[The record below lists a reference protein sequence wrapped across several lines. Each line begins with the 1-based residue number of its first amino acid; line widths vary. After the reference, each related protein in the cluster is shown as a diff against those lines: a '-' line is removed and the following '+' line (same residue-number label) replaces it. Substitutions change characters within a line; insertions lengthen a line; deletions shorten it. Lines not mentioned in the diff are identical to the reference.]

1 MARGGRRKVSI
12 YDQRD
17 RANQKWVKSVCK
29 AITPSKRTQRAFVKA
44 MLSSTSSSSAR
55 KKQSYEQPIVKQKY
69 NPEPVSWE
77 NAKPSNKQLA
87 GCIAAGAVCT
97 YPVFASGAFDGSAA
111 GFVLLPFFF
120 GIPFLVAFLVTVNY
134 NKTEY
139 RVSLDEAKGAETVE
153 NEDEAVQ
160 EVILNAQNEIDKQN
174 ASIFMWQFKDSL
186 SIMQKTADPSTFF
199 SRFDFAL
206 ERLDDMIEL
215 KEKGF
220 SFDGDLYG
228 MREQTKDEDNLADTV
243 NCLIDNSYKKQL
255 QKLSTLKTERGKA
268 NSNQRWYASFEPFF
282 DRMPMRSRTYLDL
295 KLEELKEV

>member
-29 AITPSKRTQRAFVKA
+29 AVTPSKRTQRALVKA
-44 MLSSTSSSSAR
+44 IFSSSSPR
-55 KKQSYEQPIVKQKY
+55 KNQTYEQPVVKQKY
-69 NPEPVSWE
+69 KPEPVSWE
-77 NAKPSNKQLA
+77 NAKPNNKQLA

-120 GIPFLVAFLVTVNY
+120 GIPFLVAFLVIVNY

-174 ASIFMWQFKDSL
+174 ASIFMGQFKDSL

-220 SFDGDLYG
+220 SFAGDLYG

-268 NSNQRWYASFEPFF
+268 NSNQSWYASFEPFF

>member
-44 MLSSTSSSSAR
+44 MLSSSSVR
-55 KKQSYEQPIVKQKY
+55 KNQSYEQPIVKQKY
-69 NPEPVSWE
+69 KPEPVSWE

-111 GFVLLPFFF
+111 GFALLPFFF
-120 GIPFLVAFLVTVNY
+120 GIPFLVSLLVIVNY
-134 NKTEY
+134 NKTQY
-139 RVSLDEAKGAETVE
+139 RVSLDEAKRAETVE

-160 EVILNAQNEIDKQN
+160 EVIQDAQNEIDKQN
-174 ASIFMWQFKDSL
+174 ASIFMGQFKDSL
-186 SIMQKTADPSTFF
+186 SIMQKTSDPSTFF

-220 SFDGDLYG
+220 SFAGDLYG
-228 MREQTKDEDNLADTV
+228 MREQAKDEDNLADTV

-255 QKLSTLKTERGKA
+255 QKLSTLKTERGKT

>member
-1 MARGGRRKVSI
+1 MARGGRRKVWI
-12 YDQRD
+12 CDQRD

-29 AITPSKRTQRAFVKA
+29 AVTPSKRTQRAFVKA
-44 MLSSTSSSSAR
+44 MLSSSSAR
-55 KKQSYEQPIVKQKY
+55 KKQSYEQPIVNQKCRS
-69 NPEPVSWE
+69 EPVTWE
-77 NAKPSNKQLA
+77 NVKPSNKQLA
-87 GCIAAGAVCT
+87 GCIAVGAVCT

-111 GFVLLPFFF
+111 GFALLPFFF
-120 GIPFLVAFLVTVNY
+120 GIPFLVSLLVILNY

-139 RVSLDEAKGAETVE
+139 RVSLDKEKRVETVE

-160 EVILNAQNEIDKQN
+160 EVIRDAQNEIDKQN
-174 ASIFMWQFKDSL
+174 ASIFMGQFKDSL

-199 SRFDFAL
+199 SRFDFVL
-206 ERLDDMIEL
+206 ERMDDMIEL

-220 SFDGDLYG
+220 SFAGDLYG
-228 MREQTKDEDNLADTV
+228 MREQAKDEDNFADTV

-268 NSNQRWYASFEPFF
+268 NSNQKWYASFEPFF

>member
-29 AITPSKRTQRAFVKA
+29 AVTPSKRTQRAFVKA
-44 MLSSTSSSSAR
+44 MLSSTSSSSAG
-55 KKQSYEQPIVKQKY
+55 KKQSYEQPIVNQKY
-69 NPEPVSWE
+69 KPEPVSWE

-87 GCIAAGAVCT
+87 GCIAVGAICT

-111 GFVLLPFFF
+111 GFALLPFFF
-120 GIPFLVAFLVTVNY
+120 GIPFLVSLLVILNY

-139 RVSLDEAKGAETVE
+139 RVSLDKEKRVETVE

-160 EVILNAQNEIDKQN
+160 EVIRDAQNEIDKQN
-174 ASIFMWQFKDSL
+174 ASIFMGQFKDSL

-199 SRFDFAL
+199 SRFDFVL
-206 ERLDDMIEL
+206 ERMDDMIEL

-220 SFDGDLYG
+220 SFAGDLYG
-228 MREQTKDEDNLADTV
+228 MREQAKDEDNFADTV

-268 NSNQRWYASFEPFF
+268 NSNQKWYASFEPFF

>member
-17 RANQKWVKSVCK
+17 RANKKWVKSVCK
-29 AITPSKRTQRAFVKA
+29 VITPSKRTQRAFVKA
-44 MLSSTSSSSAR
+44 MLSSSSVR
-55 KKQSYEQPIVKQKY
+55 KKQSYEQPILKQKY
-69 NPEPVSWE
+69 RSEPVSWE

-97 YPVFASGAFDGSAA
+97 YPVFASGAFDRSAA
-111 GFVLLPFFF
+111 GFALLPFFF
-120 GIPFLVAFLVTVNY
+120 GIPFLVSLLVIVNY

-139 RVSLDEAKGAETVE
+139 RVSLDEAKRVETVE

-160 EVILNAQNEIDKQN
+160 EVIRDAQNEIDQQN
-174 ASIFMWQFKDSL
+174 ASIFMGQFKDSL

-220 SFDGDLYG
+220 SFAGDLYG
-228 MREQTKDEDNLADTV
+228 MREQAKDEDNLADTV

-295 KLEELKEV
+295 KLDELKEV

>member
-1 MARGGRRKVSI
+1 MARGGRRKVWI
-12 YDQRD
+12 CDQRD

-29 AITPSKRTQRAFVKA
+29 AVTPSKRTQRALVKA
-44 MLSSTSSSSAR
+44 MFSSSSAR
-55 KKQSYEQPIVKQKY
+55 KNQSYSQPIVRQKY
-69 NPEPVSWE
+69 KPDPVSWE

-87 GCIAAGAVCT
+87 GCIAVGAVCT

-120 GIPFLVAFLVTVNY
+120 GIPFLVAFLVIVNY

-174 ASIFMWQFKDSL
+174 ASIFMGQFKDSL

-206 ERLDDMIEL
+206 ERLDDMIDL

-220 SFDGDLYG
+220 SFAGDPYG

-268 NSNQRWYASFEPFF
+268 NLNQRWYASFEPFF
-282 DRMPMRSRTYLDL
+282 DRMPLRSRTYLDL

>member
-1 MARGGRRKVSI
+1 MVDDERFGFAIS
-12 YDQRD
+12 DQRD

-29 AITPSKRTQRAFVKA
+29 AVTPSKRTQRAFVKA
-44 MLSSTSSSSAR
+44 MLSSSSAR
-55 KKQSYEQPIVKQKY
+55 KKQSYEQPIVNQKCRS
-69 NPEPVSWE
+69 EPVTWE
-77 NAKPSNKQLA
+77 NVKPSNKQLA
-87 GCIAAGAVCT
+87 GCIAVGAVCT

-111 GFVLLPFFF
+111 GFALLPFFF
-120 GIPFLVAFLVTVNY
+120 GIPFLVSLLVILNY

-139 RVSLDEAKGAETVE
+139 RVSLDKEKRVETVE

-160 EVILNAQNEIDKQN
+160 EVIRDAQNEIDKQN
-174 ASIFMWQFKDSL
+174 ASIFMGQFKDSL

-199 SRFDFAL
+199 SRFDFVL
-206 ERLDDMIEL
+206 ERMDDMIEL

-220 SFDGDLYG
+220 SFAGDLYG
-228 MREQTKDEDNLADTV
+228 MREQAKDEDNFADTV

-268 NSNQRWYASFEPFF
+268 NSNQKWYASFEPFF

>member
-29 AITPSKRTQRAFVKA
+29 AVTPSKRTQRAFVKA
-44 MLSSTSSSSAR
+44 MLSSTSSSSAG
-55 KKQSYEQPIVKQKY
+55 KKQSYEQPIVNQKY
-69 NPEPVSWE
+69 KPEPVSWE

-87 GCIAAGAVCT
+87 GCIAVGAICT

-111 GFVLLPFFF
+111 GFALLPFFF
-120 GIPFLVAFLVTVNY
+120 GIPFLISLLVIVNY

-139 RVSLDEAKGAETVE
+139 RVSLDKAKRAETVE
-153 NEDEAVQ
+153 NEDESVQ
-160 EVILNAQNEIDKQN
+160 EVILNDQNEIDKQN
-174 ASIFMWQFKDSL
+174 ASIFMGQFKDSL

-220 SFDGDLYG
+220 SFSGDLYG
-228 MREQTKDEDNLADTV
+228 MREQTKEEDNLADTV

>member
-29 AITPSKRTQRAFVKA
+29 AVTPSKRTQRAFVKA
-44 MLSSTSSSSAR
+44 MLSSSSVR
-55 KKQSYEQPIVKQKY
+55 KNQSYEQPIVKQKY
-69 NPEPVSWE
+69 KPEPVSWE
-77 NAKPSNKQLA
+77 NAKPSNKQFA

-111 GFVLLPFFF
+111 GFALLPFFF
-120 GIPFLVAFLVTVNY
+120 GIPFLVSLLVIVNY
-134 NKTEY
+134 NKTQY
-139 RVSLDEAKGAETVE
+139 RVSLDEAKRAETVE

-160 EVILNAQNEIDKQN
+160 EVIQDDQNEIDKQN
-174 ASIFMWQFKDSL
+174 ASIFMGQFKDSL
-186 SIMQKTADPSTFF
+186 SIMQKTSDPSTFF

-220 SFDGDLYG
+220 SFAGDLYG
-228 MREQTKDEDNLADTV
+228 MREQAKDEDNLADTV

-255 QKLSTLKTERGKA
+255 QKLSTLKTERGKT

>member
-29 AITPSKRTQRAFVKA
+29 AVTPSKRTQRAFVKA
-44 MLSSTSSSSAR
+44 MLSSSSVR
-55 KKQSYEQPIVKQKY
+55 KNQSYEQPIVKQKY
-69 NPEPVSWE
+69 KPEPVSWE

-111 GFVLLPFFF
+111 GFALLPFFF
-120 GIPFLVAFLVTVNY
+120 GIPFLVSLLVIVNY
-134 NKTEY
+134 NKTQY
-139 RVSLDEAKGAETVE
+139 RVSLDEAKRAETVE

-160 EVILNAQNEIDKQN
+160 EVIQDDQNEIDKQN
-174 ASIFMWQFKDSL
+174 ASIFMGQFKDSL
-186 SIMQKTADPSTFF
+186 SIMQKTSDPSTFF

-220 SFDGDLYG
+220 SFAGDLYG
-228 MREQTKDEDNLADTV
+228 MREQAKDEDNLADMV

-255 QKLSTLKTERGKA
+255 QKLSTLKTERGKT

>member
-1 MARGGRRKVSI
+1 MARGGRRKVWI
-12 YDQRD
+12 CDQRD
-17 RANQKWVKSVCK
+17 RANQKWVKSICK
-29 AITPSKRTQRAFVKA
+29 AVTPSKRTQRAFVKA

-69 NPEPVSWE
+69 KSEPVSWE
-77 NAKPSNKQLA
+77 NVKPSNKQLA
-87 GCIAAGAVCT
+87 GCIAVGVVCT

-111 GFVLLPFFF
+111 GFALLPFFF
-120 GIPFLVAFLVTVNY
+120 GIPFLVSLLVIVNY

-139 RVSLDEAKGAETVE
+139 RVSLDKAKCVETVE
-153 NEDEAVQ
+153 TEDEAVQ
-160 EVILNAQNEIDKQN
+160 EVIRDAQNEIDKQN
-174 ASIFMWQFKDSL
+174 ASIFMGQFKDSL

-220 SFDGDLYG
+220 LFAGDLYG
-228 MREQTKDEDNLADTV
+228 MREQAKAEDNLADTV

>member
-1 MARGGRRKVSI
+1 MARGGRRKVWI
-12 YDQRD
+12 CDQRD
-17 RANQKWVKSVCK
+17 RANQKWVKSVYK
-29 AITPSKRTQRAFVKA
+29 AVTPSKRTQRAFVKA
-44 MLSSTSSSSAR
+44 MLSSSSVR
-55 KKQSYEQPIVKQKY
+55 KNQSYEQPIVNQKY
-69 NPEPVSWE
+69 RSEPVTWE
-77 NAKPSNKQLA
+77 NVKPSNKQLA
-87 GCIAAGAVCT
+87 GCIAVGAVCT

-111 GFVLLPFFF
+111 GVALLPFFF
-120 GIPFLVAFLVTVNY
+120 GIPFLVSLLVIVNY

-139 RVSLDEAKGAETVE
+139 RVSLDKEKRVETVE

-160 EVILNAQNEIDKQN
+160 EVIRDAQNEIDKQN
-174 ASIFMWQFKDSL
+174 ASIFMGQFKDSL

-215 KEKGF
+215 KEKNF
-220 SFDGDLYG
+220 SFAGDLYG

>member
-29 AITPSKRTQRAFVKA
+29 AVTPSKRTQRAFVKA
-44 MLSSTSSSSAR
+44 MLSSSSSSSAR
-55 KKQSYEQPIVKQKY
+55 KKQSYEQPVVKQKY
-69 NPEPVSWE
+69 KPEPVSWE

-87 GCIAAGAVCT
+87 GCIAVGAVCT
-97 YPVFASGAFDGSAA
+97 YPVFASGAFDRSAA
-111 GFVLLPFFF
+111 GFALLPFFF
-120 GIPFLVAFLVTVNY
+120 GIPFLVSLLVIVNY

-139 RVSLDEAKGAETVE
+139 RVFLDKAKRVETVE
-153 NEDEAVQ
+153 NEDEEVQ
-160 EVILNAQNEIDKQN
+160 EVIRDAQNEIDKQN
-174 ASIFMWQFKDSL
+174 ASIFMGQFKDSL

-199 SRFDFAL
+199 SRFDFAI

-220 SFDGDLYG
+220 SFAGDLYG
-228 MREQTKDEDNLADTV
+228 MREQAKDEDNLADTV

>member
-1 MARGGRRKVSI
+1 MARGGRRKVWI
-12 YDQRD
+12 CDQRD

-29 AITPSKRTQRAFVKA
+29 AVTPSKRTQRAFVKA
-44 MLSSTSSSSAR
+44 MLSSSSVR

-69 NPEPVSWE
+69 KPEPVTWE

-87 GCIAAGAVCT
+87 GCIAVGAVCT
-97 YPVFASGAFDGSAA
+97 YPVFASGAFDRSAA
-111 GFVLLPFFF
+111 GFALLPFFF
-120 GIPFLVAFLVTVNY
+120 GIPFLVSLLVIVNY

-139 RVSLDEAKGAETVE
+139 RVFLDKAKGAETVE

-160 EVILNAQNEIDKQN
+160 EVIQDAQNEIDEQN
-174 ASIFMWQFKDSL
+174 ASIFMGQFKDSL
-186 SIMQKTADPSTFF
+186 SIMQKTSDPSTFF

-215 KEKGF
+215 KGKGF
-220 SFDGDLYG
+220 SFAGDLYG
-228 MREQTKDEDNLADTV
+228 MREQAKDEDNLADTV

>member
-29 AITPSKRTQRAFVKA
+29 AITPSKRTQQAFVKA
-44 MLSSTSSSSAR
+44 MLSSTSSSSER
-55 KKQSYEQPIVKQKY
+55 KKQSYEHPIVNQKY
-69 NPEPVSWE
+69 KPEPVSWE
-77 NAKPSNKQLA
+77 NAKPSKKQLA

-111 GFVLLPFFF
+111 GFALLPFFF
-120 GIPFLVAFLVTVNY
+120 SIPFLVAFLVIVNY

-174 ASIFMWQFKDSL
+174 ASIFMGQFKDSL

-220 SFDGDLYG
+220 SFAGDLYG

>member
-1 MARGGRRKVSI
+1 MARGGRRKVWI
-12 YDQRD
+12 CDQRD

-29 AITPSKRTQRAFVKA
+29 AVTPSKRTQRAFVKA
-44 MLSSTSSSSAR
+44 MLSSSSAR
-55 KKQSYEQPIVKQKY
+55 KKQSYEQPIVNQKCRS
-69 NPEPVSWE
+69 EPVTWE
-77 NAKPSNKQLA
+77 NVKPSNKQLA
-87 GCIAAGAVCT
+87 GCIAVGAVCT

-111 GFVLLPFFF
+111 GFALLPFFF
-120 GIPFLVAFLVTVNY
+120 GIPFLVSLLVILNY

-139 RVSLDEAKGAETVE
+139 RVSLDKEKRVETVE

-160 EVILNAQNEIDKQN
+160 EVIRDAQNEIDKQN
-174 ASIFMWQFKDSL
+174 ASIFMGQFKDSL

-220 SFDGDLYG
+220 SFAGDLYG
-228 MREQTKDEDNLADTV
+228 MREQAKDEDNLADTV

>member
-1 MARGGRRKVSI
+1 MARGGRRKVWI
-12 YDQRD
+12 CDQRD
-17 RANQKWVKSVCK
+17 RANQKWVKNVCK
-29 AITPSKRTQRAFVKA
+29 AVTPSKRTQRAFVKA
-44 MLSSTSSSSAR
+44 MLSSSSVR
-55 KKQSYEQPIVKQKY
+55 KNQSYEQPIVKQKY
-69 NPEPVSWE
+69 KPEPVSWE

-87 GCIAAGAVCT
+87 GCIAVGAVCT
-97 YPVFASGAFDGSAA
+97 YPVFASGAFDRSAA
-111 GFVLLPFFF
+111 GFALLPFFF
-120 GIPFLVAFLVTVNY
+120 GIPFLVSLFVIVNY
-134 NKTEY
+134 NKTQY
-139 RVSLDEAKGAETVE
+139 RVSLDEAKRAETVE

-160 EVILNAQNEIDKQN
+160 EVIQDAQNEIDKQN
-174 ASIFMWQFKDSL
+174 ASIFMGQFKDSL
-186 SIMQKTADPSTFF
+186 SIMQKTSDPSTFF

-215 KEKGF
+215 KKKGF
-220 SFDGDLYG
+220 SFAGDLYG

-255 QKLSTLKTERGKA
+255 QKLSTLKTERGKT

>member
-29 AITPSKRTQRAFVKA
+29 AVTPSKRTQRALVKA
-44 MLSSTSSSSAR
+44 MFSSSSPR
-55 KKQSYEQPIVKQKY
+55 KSQTYEQPVVKQKY
-69 NPEPVSWE
+69 KPDPVSWE
-77 NAKPSNKQLA
+77 NAKPNSKQLA
-87 GCIAAGAVCT
+87 GCVAAGALCT

-120 GIPFLVAFLVTVNY
+120 GIPFLVSILVIVSY
-134 NKTEY
+134 NKTNY
-139 RVSLDEAKGAETVE
+139 RVSLDEAKRVETVE

-174 ASIFMWQFKDSL
+174 ASIFMGQFKDSL

-220 SFDGDLYG
+220 SFAGDLYN

-255 QKLSTLKTERGKA
+255 QKLSTLKTERGKT

>member
-1 MARGGRRKVSI
+1 MARGGRRKVWI
-12 YDQRD
+12 CDQRD

-29 AITPSKRTQRAFVKA
+29 AVTPSKRTQRAFVKA
-44 MLSSTSSSSAR
+44 MLSSSSAR
-55 KKQSYEQPIVKQKY
+55 KKQSYEQPIVNQKCRS
-69 NPEPVSWE
+69 EPVTWE
-77 NAKPSNKQLA
+77 NVKPSNKQLA
-87 GCIAAGAVCT
+87 GCIAVGAVCT

-111 GFVLLPFFF
+111 GFALLPFFF
-120 GIPFLVAFLVTVNY
+120 GIPFLVSLLVILNY

-139 RVSLDEAKGAETVE
+139 RVSLDKEKRVETVE

-160 EVILNAQNEIDKQN
+160 EVIRDAQNEIDKQN
-174 ASIFMWQFKDSL
+174 ASIFMGQFKDSL

-199 SRFDFAL
+199 SRFDFVL

-220 SFDGDLYG
+220 SFAGDLYG
-228 MREQTKDEDNLADTV
+228 MREQAKDEDNFADTV
-243 NCLIDNSYKKQL
+243 NCLIDNSYKEQL

-268 NSNQRWYASFEPFF
+268 NSNQKWYASFEPFF

>member
-12 YDQRD
+12 YDHRD

-29 AITPSKRTQRAFVKA
+29 AVTPSKRTQRAFVKA
-44 MLSSTSSSSAR
+44 MLSSSSAR

-69 NPEPVSWE
+69 GSEPVTWE
-77 NAKPSNKQLA
+77 NVKPSNKQLA
-87 GCIAAGAVCT
+87 GCIAVGAVCT

-111 GFVLLPFFF
+111 GFALLPFFF
-120 GIPFLVAFLVTVNY
+120 GIPFLVSLLVIVNY

-139 RVSLDEAKGAETVE
+139 RVSLDKAKRVETVE

-160 EVILNAQNEIDKQN
+160 EVIRDAQNEIDKQN
-174 ASIFMWQFKDSL
+174 ASIFMGQFKDSL

-220 SFDGDLYG
+220 SFAGDLYG
-228 MREQTKDEDNLADTV
+228 MREQAKDEDNLADTV

-255 QKLSTLKTERGKA
+255 QKLSTLKTEHGKA

-295 KLEELKEV
+295 KLEELKEM

>member
-1 MARGGRRKVSI
+1 MARGGRRKVWI
-12 YDQRD
+12 CDQRD

-29 AITPSKRTQRAFVKA
+29 AVTPSKRTQRAFVKA
-44 MLSSTSSSSAR
+44 MLSSSSAR
-55 KKQSYEQPIVKQKY
+55 KKQSYEQPIVNQKCRS
-69 NPEPVSWE
+69 EPVTWE
-77 NAKPSNKQLA
+77 NVKPSNKQLA
-87 GCIAAGAVCT
+87 GCIAVGAVCT

-111 GFVLLPFFF
+111 GFALLPFFF
-120 GIPFLVAFLVTVNY
+120 GIPFLVSLLVILNY

-139 RVSLDEAKGAETVE
+139 RVSLDKEKRVETVE

-160 EVILNAQNEIDKQN
+160 EVIRDAQNEIDKQN
-174 ASIFMWQFKDSL
+174 ASIFMGQFKDSL

-199 SRFDFAL
+199 SRFDFVL

-220 SFDGDLYG
+220 SFAGDLYG
-228 MREQTKDEDNLADTV
+228 MREQAKDEDNFADTV
-243 NCLIDNSYKKQL
+243 NCMIDNSYKEQL

-268 NSNQRWYASFEPFF
+268 NSNQKWYASFEPFF

>member
-1 MARGGRRKVSI
+1 MARSGRRKVSI

-69 NPEPVSWE
+69 KSEPVSWE
-77 NAKPSNKQLA
+77 NVKPSNKQLA

-120 GIPFLVAFLVTVNY
+120 GIPFLVSLLVIVNY
-134 NKTEY
+134 NKTQY
-139 RVSLDEAKGAETVE
+139 RVSLDEAKRAETVE

-160 EVILNAQNEIDKQN
+160 EVIQDAQNEIDKQN
-174 ASIFMWQFKDSL
+174 ASIFMGQFKDSL
-186 SIMQKTADPSTFF
+186 SIMQKTSDPSTFF

-220 SFDGDLYG
+220 SFAGDLYG
-228 MREQTKDEDNLADTV
+228 MREQAKDEDNLADTV
-243 NCLIDNSYKKQL
+243 NCLIDNSYKKQF

>member
-1 MARGGRRKVSI
+1 MARGGRRKVWI
-12 YDQRD
+12 CDQRD

-29 AITPSKRTQRAFVKA
+29 AVTPSKRTQRAFVKA
-44 MLSSTSSSSAR
+44 MLSSSSAR
-55 KKQSYEQPIVKQKY
+55 KKQSYEQPIVNQKCRS
-69 NPEPVSWE
+69 EPVTWE
-77 NAKPSNKQLA
+77 NVKPSNKQLA
-87 GCIAAGAVCT
+87 GCIAVGAVCT

-111 GFVLLPFFF
+111 GFALLPFFF
-120 GIPFLVAFLVTVNY
+120 GIPFLVSLLVILNY

-139 RVSLDEAKGAETVE
+139 RVSLDKEKRVETVE

-160 EVILNAQNEIDKQN
+160 EVIRDAQNEIDKQN
-174 ASIFMWQFKDSL
+174 ASIFMGQFKDSL

-199 SRFDFAL
+199 SRFDFVL

-220 SFDGDLYG
+220 SFAGDLYG
-228 MREQTKDEDNLADTV
+228 MREQAKDEDNFADTV

-268 NSNQRWYASFEPFF
+268 NSNQKWYASFEPFF

>member
-29 AITPSKRTQRAFVKA
+29 AVTPSKRTQRAFVKA
-44 MLSSTSSSSAR
+44 MLSSSSVR
-55 KKQSYEQPIVKQKY
+55 KNQSYEQPIVKQKY
-69 NPEPVSWE
+69 KPEPVSWE

-87 GCIAAGAVCT
+87 GCIAVGAVCT
-97 YPVFASGAFDGSAA
+97 YPVFASGAFDRSAA
-111 GFVLLPFFF
+111 GFALLPFFF
-120 GIPFLVAFLVTVNY
+120 GIPFLVSLLVIVNY

-139 RVSLDEAKGAETVE
+139 RVFLDKAKRVETVE
-153 NEDEAVQ
+153 NEDEEVQ
-160 EVILNAQNEIDKQN
+160 EVIRDAQNEIDKQN
-174 ASIFMWQFKDSL
+174 ASIFMGQFKDSL

-220 SFDGDLYG
+220 SFAGDLYG
-228 MREQTKDEDNLADTV
+228 MREQAKDEDNLVDTV

-255 QKLSTLKTERGKA
+255 QKLSALKTERGKA

>member
-1 MARGGRRKVSI
+1 M
-12 YDQRD
+12 
-17 RANQKWVKSVCK
+17 
-29 AITPSKRTQRAFVKA
+29 
-44 MLSSTSSSSAR
+44 
-55 KKQSYEQPIVKQKY
+55 
-69 NPEPVSWE
+69 E
-77 NAKPSNKQLA
+77 NAKPNNKQLA
-87 GCIAAGAVCT
+87 GCVAAGALCT

-120 GIPFLVAFLVTVNY
+120 GIPFLVSILVIVNY
-134 NKTEY
+134 NKTQY
-139 RVSLDEAKGAETVE
+139 RVSLDEAKRVETVE

-174 ASIFMWQFKDSL
+174 ASIFMGQFKDSL

-220 SFDGDLYG
+220 SFAGDLYG

-255 QKLSTLKTERGKA
+255 QKLSTLKTERGKT

>member
-1 MARGGRRKVSI
+1 MARGGRRKVWI
-12 YDQRD
+12 CDQRD

-29 AITPSKRTQRAFVKA
+29 AVTPSKRTQRAFVKA
-44 MLSSTSSSSAR
+44 MLSSSSAR
-55 KKQSYEQPIVKQKY
+55 KKQSYEQPIVNQKCRS
-69 NPEPVSWE
+69 EPVTWE
-77 NAKPSNKQLA
+77 NVKPSNKQLA
-87 GCIAAGAVCT
+87 GCIAVGAVCT

-111 GFVLLPFFF
+111 GFALLPFFF
-120 GIPFLVAFLVTVNY
+120 GIPFLVSLLVILNY

-139 RVSLDEAKGAETVE
+139 RVSLDKEKRVETVE

-160 EVILNAQNEIDKQN
+160 EVIRDAQNEIDKQN
-174 ASIFMWQFKDSL
+174 ASIFMGQFKDSL

-199 SRFDFAL
+199 SRFDFVL

-215 KEKGF
+215 KEKSF
-220 SFDGDLYG
+220 SFAGDLYG
-228 MREQTKDEDNLADTV
+228 MREQAKDEDNFADTV
-243 NCLIDNSYKKQL
+243 NCLIDNSYKEQL

-268 NSNQRWYASFEPFF
+268 NSNQKWYASFEPFF

>member
-29 AITPSKRTQRAFVKA
+29 AVTPSKRTQRAFVKA
-44 MLSSTSSSSAR
+44 MLSSSSVR
-55 KKQSYEQPIVKQKY
+55 KNQSYEQPIVKQKY
-69 NPEPVSWE
+69 KPEPVSWE

-111 GFVLLPFFF
+111 GFALLPFFF
-120 GIPFLVAFLVTVNY
+120 GIPFLVSLLVIVNY
-134 NKTEY
+134 NKTQY
-139 RVSLDEAKGAETVE
+139 RVSLDEAKRAETVE

-160 EVILNAQNEIDKQN
+160 EVIQDDQNEIDKQN
-174 ASIFMWQFKDSL
+174 ASIFMGQFKDSL
-186 SIMQKTADPSTFF
+186 SIMQKTSDPSTFF

-220 SFDGDLYG
+220 SFAGDLYG
-228 MREQTKDEDNLADTV
+228 MREQAKDEDNLADTV

-255 QKLSTLKTERGKA
+255 QKLSTLKTERGKT

>member
-1 MARGGRRKVSI
+1 MARGGRRKVWI
-12 YDQRD
+12 CDQRD

-29 AITPSKRTQRAFVKA
+29 AVTPRKRTQRAFVKA
-44 MLSSTSSSSAR
+44 MLSSSSAR
-55 KKQSYEQPIVKQKY
+55 KKQSYEQPIVNQKCRS
-69 NPEPVSWE
+69 EPVTWE
-77 NAKPSNKQLA
+77 NVKPSNKQLA
-87 GCIAAGAVCT
+87 GCIAVGAVCT

-111 GFVLLPFFF
+111 GFALLPFFF
-120 GIPFLVAFLVTVNY
+120 GIPFLVSLLVILNY

-139 RVSLDEAKGAETVE
+139 RVSLDKEKRVETVE

-160 EVILNAQNEIDKQN
+160 EVIRDAQNEIDKQS
-174 ASIFMWQFKDSL
+174 ASIFMGQFKDSL

-199 SRFDFAL
+199 SRFDFVL

-220 SFDGDLYG
+220 SFAGDLYG
-228 MREQTKDEDNLADTV
+228 MREQAKDEDNFADTV

-268 NSNQRWYASFEPFF
+268 NSNQKWYASFEPFF

>member
-1 MARGGRRKVSI
+1 MARGGRRKVWI
-12 YDQRD
+12 CDQRD

-29 AITPSKRTQRAFVKA
+29 AVTPSKRTQRAFVKA
-44 MLSSTSSSSAR
+44 MLSSSSVR
-55 KKQSYEQPIVKQKY
+55 KNQSYEQPIVKQKY
-69 NPEPVSWE
+69 KPEPVSWE

-174 ASIFMWQFKDSL
+174 ASIFMGQFKDSL

>member
-1 MARGGRRKVSI
+1 MARGGRRKVWI
-12 YDQRD
+12 CDQRD

-29 AITPSKRTQRAFVKA
+29 AVTPSKRTQRALVKA
-44 MLSSTSSSSAR
+44 MLSSSSPR
-55 KKQSYEQPIVKQKY
+55 KNQTYEQPVVKQKY
-69 NPEPVSWE
+69 KQEPVSLE
-77 NAKPSNKQLA
+77 NAKPNNKQLA
-87 GCIAAGAVCT
+87 GCVAAGALCT

-120 GIPFLVAFLVTVNY
+120 GIPFLVSILVIVNY
-134 NKTEY
+134 NKTQY
-139 RVSLDEAKGAETVE
+139 RVSLDEAKRVETVE

-174 ASIFMWQFKDSL
+174 ASIFMGQFKDSL

-220 SFDGDLYG
+220 SFAGDLYG

-255 QKLSTLKTERGKA
+255 QKLSTLKTERGKT

>member
-1 MARGGRRKVSI
+1 MARGGRRKVWI
-12 YDQRD
+12 CDQRD

-29 AITPSKRTQRAFVKA
+29 AVTPSKRTQRAFVKA
-44 MLSSTSSSSAR
+44 MVSSSSTR
-55 KKQSYEQPIVKQKY
+55 IKQSYEQPIVKQKY
-69 NPEPVSWE
+69 KQEPVSWE

-87 GCIAAGAVCT
+87 GCIAVGAVCT
-97 YPVFASGAFDGSAA
+97 YPVFASGAFDRSTA
-111 GFVLLPFFF
+111 GFALLPFFF
-120 GIPFLVAFLVTVNY
+120 GIPFLISLLVIVNY

-139 RVSLDEAKGAETVE
+139 RVFLDEAKRVETVE
-153 NEDEAVQ
+153 NEDKAVQ
-160 EVILNAQNEIDKQN
+160 DIIRDAQNEIDKQN
-174 ASIFMWQFKDSL
+174 ASIFMGQFKDSW

-220 SFDGDLYG
+220 SFAGDLYG
-228 MREQTKDEDNLADTV
+228 MREQAKDEDNLADTV

>member
-1 MARGGRRKVSI
+1 MARGGRRKVWI
-12 YDQRD
+12 CDQRD

-29 AITPSKRTQRAFVKA
+29 AVTPSKRTQRAFVKA
-44 MLSSTSSSSAR
+44 MLSSSSVR
-55 KKQSYEQPIVKQKY
+55 KDQSYEQPIVNKKY
-69 NPEPVSWE
+69 RSEPVTWE
-77 NAKPSNKQLA
+77 NVKPSNKQLA
-87 GCIAAGAVCT
+87 GCIAVGAVCT

-111 GFVLLPFFF
+111 GFALLPFFF
-120 GIPFLVAFLVTVNY
+120 GIPFLVSLLVIVNY

-139 RVSLDEAKGAETVE
+139 RVSLDKAKRVETVE
-153 NEDEAVQ
+153 TEDEAVQ
-160 EVILNAQNEIDKQN
+160 EVIQDAQNEIDKQN
-174 ASIFMWQFKDSL
+174 ASIFMGQFKDSL

-220 SFDGDLYG
+220 SFAGDLYG
-228 MREQTKDEDNLADTV
+228 MREQAKDEDNLADTV

-255 QKLSTLKTERGKA
+255 QKLSTLKTERGKT

-282 DRMPMRSRTYLDL
+282 DRMPMRSKTYLDL
-295 KLEELKEV
+295 KLEELKKM

>member
-1 MARGGRRKVSI
+1 MARGGRRKVWI
-12 YDQRD
+12 CDQRD

-29 AITPSKRTQRAFVKA
+29 AVTPSKRTQRAFVKA
-44 MLSSTSSSSAR
+44 MLSSSSVR
-55 KKQSYEQPIVKQKY
+55 KNQSYEQPIVNQKY
-69 NPEPVSWE
+69 RSEPVTWE

-87 GCIAAGAVCT
+87 GCIAVGAVCT
-97 YPVFASGAFDGSAA
+97 YPVFASGAFDGSAT
-111 GFVLLPFFF
+111 GFALLPFFF
-120 GIPFLVAFLVTVNY
+120 GIPFLISLLVIVNY

-139 RVSLDEAKGAETVE
+139 RVSLDKAKRVETVE
-153 NEDEAVQ
+153 TEDEAVQ
-160 EVILNAQNEIDKQN
+160 EVIRDAQNEIDKQN
-174 ASIFMWQFKDSL
+174 ASIFMEQFKDSL

-220 SFDGDLYG
+220 SFAGDLYG
-228 MREQTKDEDNLADTV
+228 MREQAKDEDNLADTV

-268 NSNQRWYASFEPFF
+268 NSNQRWYSSFEPFF

>member
-1 MARGGRRKVSI
+1 MARGGRRKVWI
-12 YDQRD
+12 CDQRD

-29 AITPSKRTQRAFVKA
+29 AVTPSKRTQRAFVKA
-44 MLSSTSSSSAR
+44 MLSSSSVR
-55 KKQSYEQPIVKQKY
+55 KDQSYEQPIVNQKY
-69 NPEPVSWE
+69 RSEPVTWE
-77 NAKPSNKQLA
+77 NVKPSNKQLA
-87 GCIAAGAVCT
+87 GCIAVGAVCT

-111 GFVLLPFFF
+111 GFALLPFFF
-120 GIPFLVAFLVTVNY
+120 GIPFLVSLLVIVSY

-139 RVSLDEAKGAETVE
+139 RVSLDKEKRVETVE

-160 EVILNAQNEIDKQN
+160 EVIRDAQNEIDKQN
-174 ASIFMWQFKDSL
+174 ASIFMGQFKDSL

-206 ERLDDMIEL
+206 ERLDNMIEL

-220 SFDGDLYG
+220 SFAGDLYG
-228 MREQTKDEDNLADTV
+228 MREQAKDEDNLADTV

-282 DRMPMRSRTYLDL
+282 DRMPMHSRTYLDL

>member
-1 MARGGRRKVSI
+1 MARGGRRKVWI
-12 YDQRD
+12 CDQRD
-17 RANQKWVKSVCK
+17 RANQKWVKKVCK
-29 AITPSKRTQRAFVKA
+29 AVTPSKRTQRAFVKA
-44 MLSSTSSSSAR
+44 MVSSSSTR

-69 NPEPVSWE
+69 KQEPVRWE

-87 GCIAAGAVCT
+87 GCIVVGAVCT
-97 YPVFASGAFDGSAA
+97 YPVFASGAFDRSAA

-120 GIPFLVAFLVTVNY
+120 GIPFLISLLFIVNY

-139 RVSLDEAKGAETVE
+139 RASLDEVKRVETVE
-153 NEDEAVQ
+153 NEDESVQ
-160 EVILNAQNEIDKQN
+160 DIIRDAQNDIDKQN
-174 ASIFMWQFKDSL
+174 ASIFMGQFKDSL

-220 SFDGDLYG
+220 SFAGDLYG
-228 MREQTKDEDNLADTV
+228 MREQAKDEDNLADTV

-255 QKLSTLKTERGKA
+255 QKLSALKTERGKA

-295 KLEELKEV
+295 KLGELKEV

>member
-1 MARGGRRKVSI
+1 MARGGRRKVWI
-12 YDQRD
+12 CDQRD
-17 RANQKWVKSVCK
+17 RETQRWVKKVCK
-29 AITPSKRTQRAFVKA
+29 AVTPSKRTQRALVKA
-44 MLSSTSSSSAR
+44 MFSSSSGR

-69 NPEPVSWE
+69 KQKPVSWE

-87 GCIAAGAVCT
+87 GCIAVGAVCT
-97 YPVFASGAFDGSAA
+97 YPVFASGAFDRSAA
-111 GFVLLPFFF
+111 GFALLPFFF
-120 GIPFLVAFLVTVNY
+120 GIPFLISLLVIVNY

-139 RVSLDEAKGAETVE
+139 RVSLDEAKRVETVE
-153 NEDEAVQ
+153 NEDEAAQ
-160 EVILNAQNEIDKQN
+160 DIIRDAQNEIDKQN
-174 ASIFMWQFKDSL
+174 ASIFMGQFKDSL

-220 SFDGDLYG
+220 SFAGDLYG
-228 MREQTKDEDNLADTV
+228 MREQAKDKDNLADTV

-255 QKLSTLKTERGKA
+255 QKLSALKTERGKA

>member
-1 MARGGRRKVSI
+1 MARSGRRKVSI

-69 NPEPVSWE
+69 KSEPVSWE
-77 NAKPSNKQLA
+77 NVKPSNKQLA

-111 GFVLLPFFF
+111 GFALLPFFF
-120 GIPFLVAFLVTVNY
+120 GIPFLVSLLVIANY
-134 NKTEY
+134 NKTQY
-139 RVSLDEAKGAETVE
+139 RVSLDEAKRAETVE

-160 EVILNAQNEIDKQN
+160 EVIQDAQNEIDKQN
-174 ASIFMWQFKDSL
+174 ASIFMGQFKDSL
-186 SIMQKTADPSTFF
+186 SIMQKTSDPSTFF

-220 SFDGDLYG
+220 SFAGDLYG
-228 MREQTKDEDNLADTV
+228 MREQAKDEDNLADTV
-243 NCLIDNSYKKQL
+243 NCLIDNSYKKQF